1 MKKLI
6 ACFGLMLGLSMAT
19 VGCGT
24 ESVESENE
32 VAAVAVQPAAV
43 QPTPPPAT
51 PSILHPLDPAGC
63 QGCHQDCARLAVK
76 DQFACHV
83 ACSRSAECTLVN

>member
-6 ACFGLMLGLSMAT
+6 ACFSLMLGLSMAA

-24 ESVESENE
+24 ESVEGDTE
-32 VAAVAVQPAAV
+32 VAAVAVDPAQA

-51 PSILHPLDPAGC
+51 PSVLHPLDPAGC
-63 QGCHQDCARLAVK
+63 QGCHQDCVRLAVK

-83 ACSRSAECTLVN
+83 ACARSTSCTLVD